1 MAEELTNLRKAAIA
15 LLAMGPEQAELV
27 LRTLDREAIRRLTQE
42 MGLAQGV
49 SMEQR
54 QLALSEFI
62 RSVSGSDAP
71 TRLNAFASLHET
83 DTTMLLDS
91 IRDEHPQTVALVLAH
106 LPPNKASELLAGLPP
121 QKQVEVV
128 KRIAGIDQISSEV
141 IDQVERGLRQ
151 RLGHIMGRTVR
162 SGGVS
167 AVAEILNAAD
177 QQTGRKILSTLEA
190 DAPHL
195 VEQIRR
201 VQAIFEDLLHA
212 RDEDIRAVLEQLDHE
227 TISLAMRTAHQ
238 GLKRKVLWNLP
249 AEEAR
254 QIGRELQSVAPVS
267 IHEIEAAQQRVA
279 EVVHRLE
286 AAGEIDLVTPAST
299 AASAARVSSMSVL
312 SGESSDEGDAE
323 RV

>member
-1 MAEELTNLRKAAIA
+1 MAEELTSLRKAAIA
-15 LLAMGPEQAELV
+15 LLAMGPEQAEPL
-27 LRTLDREAIRRLTQE
+27 LRTLDREAIRKLTSE
-42 MGLAQGV
+42 MALAQA
-49 SMEQR
+49 MPADAR
-54 QLALSEFI
+54 DAALGEFI
-62 RSVSGSDAP
+62 RSVNASAAP
-71 TRLNAFASLHET
+71 AARPNPFASLHET
-83 DTTMLLDS
+83 ENAMLLDS

-106 LPPNKASELLAGLPP
+106 LPPNKASELLAGLPAS
-121 QKQVEVV
+121 KQVEVV
-128 KRIAGIDQISSEV
+128 KRIAGIEQISSEV

-177 QQTGRKILSTLEA
+177 RQTERKILTTLEA
-190 DAPHL
+190 DSPHL

-201 VQAIFEDLLHA
+201 VQAIFEDLLYA
-212 RDEDIRAVLEQLDHE
+212 RDEDVRAVLEQLDHD
-227 TISLAMRTAHQ
+227 TISLSMRTARE

-254 QIGRELQSVAPVS
+254 QIERELLSVAPVS

-286 AAGEIDLVTPAST
+286 AAGEIDVCS
-299 AASAARVSSMSVL
+299 RR
-312 SGESSDEGDAE
+312 E
-323 RV
+323 RERDPV

>member
-1 MAEELTNLRKAAIA
+1 MSAAERQMAL
-15 LLAMGPEQAELV
+15 G
-27 LRTLDREAIRRLTQE
+27 D
-42 MGLAQGV
+42 
-49 SMEQR
+49 
-54 QLALSEFI
+54 FI
-62 RSVSGSDAP
+62 RSVSGAEP
-71 TRLNAFASLHET
+71 PPRPNAFASLHET

-121 QKQVEVV
+121 HKQVEVV
-128 KRIAGIDQISSEV
+128 KRIAGIEQISAEV

-195 VEQIRR
+195 AEQIRR

-227 TISLAMRTAHQ
+227 TISLAMRTARE

-286 AAGEIDLVTPAST
+286 AAGEIDVCLREDT
-299 AASAARVSSMSVL
+299 
-312 SGESSDEGDAE
+312 SSDREHAKDA
-323 RV
+323 V